1 MNLKLPA
8 EELEAT
14 VSWALDVVG
23 LSAFRDK
30 SPFHLSG
37 GEKKRLALASVLA
50 MRPEILV
57 LDEPTNTL
65 DPKGAS
71 NLLALL
77 NEINRDLGVTLVFAT
92 HDVDMVPLLAD
103 RVYVMDQGR
112 ILLSGSLAEVF
123 NRKTMLRGIDLRLPR
138 VAHLAELLM
147 RDGVLPPGDLPLS
160 IGQARRLLMAH
171 LTAHPTDR

>member
-1 MNLKLPA
+1 VL
-8 EELEAT
+8 
-14 VSWALDVVG
+14 VG
-23 LSAFRDK
+23 S
-30 SPFHLSG
+30 SS
-37 GEKKRLALASVLA
+37 
-50 MRPEILV
+50 
-57 LDEPTNTL
+57 TL

-71 NLLALL
+71 NLVALL

-123 NRKTMLRGIDLRLPR
+123 NRKTVLRGIDLRLPR

-160 IGQARRLLMAH
+160 IGQARRLFM
-171 LTAHPTDR
+171 AHPTKRQAKRGADLERK